1 MMLEVYSVGI
11 TLYAL
16 SLAIMA
22 VAGTIRRIGVLFAAM
37 EAAVVFLAL
46 LTKRVE
52 AFALAGLPAVLVL
65 LFCISDKYRAGKRVC
80 CGERQKK
87 LSNDRVDQLPWKE

>member
-1 MMLEVYSVGI
+1 MLAVYSVGI

-22 VAGTIRRIGVLFAAM
+22 VEGTIRRIGVLFATM
-37 EAAVVFLAL
+37 EESVVFVAL
-46 LTKRVE
+46 LTKRAE

-65 LFCISDKYRAGKRVC
+65 LFCVAGDHGKGRRVDCGKRQENSTA
-80 CGERQKK
+80 ERAP
-87 LSNDRVDQLPWKE
+87 REE